1 MILSNGV
8 QTMVCF
14 ITHIWLPFAP
24 KTHFDT
30 TKSMKYKYHTLYL
43 YAIIECFYNIVK
55 TAICHTIYQNN

>member
-1 MILSNGV
+1 
-8 QTMVCF
+8 MVCF